1 MQVITVYSKLD
12 CPLCDK
18 AIAKISTLQSE
29 FAFTIN
35 VVDIY
40 QDDELLEKYQIMIPV
55 VVSDGVEIDFGQISE
70 NKVKS
75 YLQAKIGE
83 F

>member
-18 AIAKISTLQSE
+18 AIAKIRNLQSE
-29 FAFTIN
+29 FTFTIN

-55 VVSDGVEIDFGQISE
+55 VVSDGNEIDFGQISE